1 MIRNAIFGFSLI
13 ALSAGSAF
21 AGPVKHHAQKPVV
34 VAEASAPAA
43 DTAAPAGEATEKKA
57 KKSSKKDKGAKSE
70 KSEKGETKT
79 EGAKEIK
86 APVPAAMPAPATK

>member
-57 KKSSKKDKGAKSE
+57 KKSSKKDKGAKA
-70 KSEKGETKT
+70 EKGEKT

>member
-1 MIRNAIFGFSLI
+1 MRNAIFGFSIL

-21 AGPVKHHAQKPVV
+21 ASPVKHHSHKPVV

-43 DTAAPAGEATEKKA
+43 DSAAPAGDATEKKA
-57 KKSSKKDKGAKSE
+57 KKSTKKDKGAKTAKPE
-70 KSEKGETKT
+70 AEGKT